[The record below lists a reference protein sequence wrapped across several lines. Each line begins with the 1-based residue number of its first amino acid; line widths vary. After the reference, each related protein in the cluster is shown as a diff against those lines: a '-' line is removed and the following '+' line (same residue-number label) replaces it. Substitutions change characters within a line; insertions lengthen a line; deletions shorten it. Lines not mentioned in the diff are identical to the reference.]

1 MFFDAGKVGAELTAG
16 FQIGIGDRAMF
27 PEIAQPALA
36 PHADGTLI
44 FGWQFEIRQEIIA
57 LLRVGAVH
65 LLKQFFHRKTPFA
78 RSFYKGEFGSTN
90 VRFVVAD

>member
-1 MFFDAGKVGAELTAG
+1 MVTELASG
-16 FQIGIGDRAMF
+16 FQVGIEDGTMF

-57 LLRVGAVH
+57 LLRVGAAH
-65 LLKQFFHRKTPFA
+65 LLKQFFHSKTPFA
-78 RSFYKGEFGSTN
+78 RSFYKGELGRPKCDLSERTN
-90 VRFVVAD
+90 T